1 MKDSKDGNYALQK
14 KTALQQAAYIDEIN
28 KRERKYN
35 TINNIFT
42 LNIKR
47 LKILPEKPN
56 KITKKSVAK
65 IEDIPKE
72 IREQVENHFKTP
84 LEKYSKP
91 MTSSMNYGWDT
102 PSGFKVFK
110 ALYSKNTNDITKFAD
125 EYYYLKG
132 KSQFA
137 SNKVAVSIQKS

>member
-1 MKDSKDGNYALQK
+1 MKDSKDGNYSLQK

-56 KITKKSVAK
+56 KMTKKSITK

-72 IREQVENHFKTP
+72 IREQVEYHFKTP

-91 MTSSMNYGWDT
+91 MTSSMDYGWDK
-102 PSGFKVFK
+102 PSGFKVFRT
-110 ALYSKNTNDITKFAD
+110 LYSKNTNDITKFAD

-137 SNKVAVSIQKS
+137 SNRVAVSTQKS